1 MAMETDRLKRY
12 KDKID
17 LILERKTEIREWSG
31 DFLEDKKSMLASYK
45 AFQEVVESATDILA
59 MMIKDESS
67 VPGDDYSN
75 IELAERKKL
84 VSQKMATALKEANGL
99 RNRVIHEYNG
109 INNSIAHES
118 MLELLPVFEE
128 FIDVVEKWLA
138 TK

>member
-1 MAMETDRLKRY
+1 METDRLKRY

-17 LILERKTEIREWSG
+17 LILERKTEIKEWSG

-45 AFQEVVESATDILA
+45 AFQEIVEAATDILA
-59 MMIKDESS
+59 MMIKDEGS

-75 IELAERKKL
+75 IDLAEGKKL
-84 VSQKMATALKEANGL
+84 IDTKMAESLKEANGL

-109 INNSIAHES
+109 LNKEIAHES
-118 MLELLPVFEE
+118 MIELLHVFEE
-128 FIDVVEKWLA
+128 FVEVVEQWLQ

>member
-1 MAMETDRLKRY
+1 METDRLKRY

-17 LILERKTEIREWSG
+17 LILERKTEINEWSG
-31 DFLEDKKSMLASYK
+31 DFLDDKKSMLASYK
-45 AFQEVVESATDILA
+45 AFQEIVESATDLLA

-109 INNSIAHES
+109 ITNSIAHES

-128 FIDVVEKWLA
+128 FVDVVEKWLA